1 MHGHPGD
8 VVDNAIHANVE
19 LVVSQLSTSDVL
31 LADDLEAGRLRI
43 VGAYYCLTTGV
54 VSMIA

>member
-8 VVDNAIHANVE
+8 VVDNAIRANVE

-43 VGAYYCLTTGV
+43 VGAYYSLTTGV